1 MPPPV
6 IDKRRGG
13 SHPCRV
19 PRKLRIEYAGALYHV
34 TNRGN
39 RGEVIFA
46 DDEDRRLFLATLA
59 AAVEKTGWELHAFCL
74 LPDHFH
80 LVLETPQPNVVQGM
94 KWFLSTYTNRFNRR
108 HQTRGH
114 VFAGRYRAVPL
125 APDGPYFADAC
136 DHVHLNPAR
145 SGLVEPSRPLSAF
158 PWSSLPH
165 YLQPPAERPAWL
177 TTRRLLDARRLA
189 DDPDGRQQFA
199 RIIELRRQSERTQ
212 DWALLRRGWWF
223 GDADFHARLLDRLA
237 TGEGLIRHGAVPPE
251 VAVRAGDRIVAEE
264 LARLG
269 WTEAELA
276 KHPKAAPEK
285 IEIAARLRRET
296 VLSLRWIAGR
306 LQAGS
311 PYTLRNA
318 LQAKGRTS
326 SPNRRSAA
334 DPRPA
339 PRAVPRATAADD
351 APTPPRERSGRTSG
365 HRASVPASL
374 PGDLTRTS
382 GADPF
387 SVAWD

>member
-1 MPPPV
+1 M
-6 IDKRRGG
+6 IDKLAGD

-19 PRKLRIEYAGALYHV
+19 PRKLRIEYGGALYHV

-39 RGEVIFA
+39 RGEVIFV
-46 DDEDRRLFLATLA
+46 DDEDRRQFLATLA
-59 AAVEKTGWELHAFCL
+59 AAVDKTGWGLHAFCL

-80 LVLETPQPNVVQGM
+80 LVLETPQPNLVQGM

-114 VFAGRYRAVPL
+114 VFAGRYRAVLL
-125 APDGPYFADAC
+125 APAGPYLADAC

-145 SGLVEPSRPLSAF
+145 SGLVELSRPLTDF
-158 PWSSLPH
+158 PWSSLLH
-165 YLQPPAERPAWL
+165 YLRPPAQRPGWL
-177 TTRRLLDARRLA
+177 TTRRLLDARRLT
-189 DDPDGRQQFA
+189 DDPDGRQQFE
-199 RIIELRRQSERTQ
+199 RNIELRRQSQRTQ

-237 TGEGLIRHGAVPPE
+237 TGEGLIRHGAIPPE
-251 VAVRAGDRIVAEE
+251 VAVRAGDRIVSEE

-276 KHPKAAPEK
+276 KQPKAAPEK
-285 IEIAARLRRET
+285 VEIAARLRRET

-318 LQAKGRTS
+318 LQARGGITGPGRRLPPGSRRAPIVVRS
-326 SPNRRSAA
+326 STTQGGARPHSRERR
-334 DPRPA
+334 RNTVGQPA
-339 PRAVPRATAADD
+339 P
-351 APTPPRERSGRTSG
+351 APAPP
-365 HRASVPASL
+365 
-374 PGDLTRTS
+374 PGDLPRAAET
-382 GADPF
+382 DPF